1 MQSSFTNRDARSI
14 GTGAQ
19 QPVSTA
25 RLRARCAASSGGRAA
40 ERCGEVSGRKRLFAS
55 GCVGSKQPLSQ
66 HRAGSCLPPAA
77 LPPITARCHL
87 TLVPSQAA
95 GASPGQGGSS
105 RQTSS
110 PGARGAACASTQPRS
125 TQPVGQGRALPA
137 QTAAAALCSCA
148 RQWWDAQA
156 GHEELKGCCIYESSG
171 ARRRCAQQE
180 LRSAEP
186 RCHRTMSLPGD
197 QARAAHPA
205 AQQDFSTSFSQ
216 LSCLSPSCHY
226 IFQYLLKK
234 QKHGSCATR
243 SRLTRLINPE
253 LEGHHHS
260 STLLCAPAFYSYLVA
275 ASPAAPGRRGRY
287 TVARTVPRNHKPSS
301 FSDLDNILIAFKV
314 PLQVFQSHFPS
325 HTHITTQYCSAEAPM
340 PTRAAIPRCQGPPA
354 FALCETA
361 ENFSL
366 QKTDSGI
373 TAHRRN
379 SLRNDRNPLTV

>member
-1 MQSSFTNRDARSI
+1 MRPTGIEVCGTSLPSHHVPAR
-14 GTGAQ
+14 G
-19 QPVSTA
+19 
-25 RLRARCAASSGGRAA
+25 
-40 ERCGEVSGRKRLFAS
+40 
-55 GCVGSKQPLSQ
+55 
-66 HRAGSCLPPAA
+66 
-77 LPPITARCHL
+77 
-87 TLVPSQAA
+87 
-95 GASPGQGGSS
+95 PGQSC
-105 RQTSS
+105 S
-110 PGARGAACASTQPRS
+110 P
-125 TQPVGQGRALPA
+125 
-137 QTAAAALCSCA
+137 
-148 RQWWDAQA
+148 
-156 GHEELKGCCIYESSG
+156 
-171 ARRRCAQQE
+171 
-180 LRSAEP
+180 SAVK
-186 RCHRTMSLPGD
+186 
-197 QARAAHPA
+197 A

-234 QKHGSCATR
+234 QKHRSCATR

-287 TVARTVPRNHKPSS
+287 TVARTVPHNHKPSS